1 MGAVFHWELYKWKDA
16 NDYYASQSE
25 EQSTRAQIQVLVFD
39 QGAVH
44 LSMCLAPSG
53 HTWNIS
59 WFVLFSSL
67 TCGSGEAMDT
77 ELHQQI
83 LQMFKEESDEED
95 FLGFPASGMD
105 EDSVVNLF
113 TANNI

>member
-1 MGAVFHWELYKWKDA
+1 MHFSVFGSIWD
-16 NDYYASQSE
+16 
-25 EQSTRAQIQVLVFD
+25 TRETFHD
-39 QGAVH
+39 
-44 LSMCLAPSG
+44 
-53 HTWNIS
+53 
-59 WFVLFSSL
+59 VLFSSL
-67 TCGSGEAMDT
+67 TCCLGEAMDT

-83 LQMFKEESDEED
+83 LQIFAEESDEED